1 MAGTIYCRPF
11 GKGSATGGLETPHRL
26 RRSVEQ
32 FFFFQKRARRE
43 DATRFQC
50 QSIDTSVR
58 ELPQKET
65 ERAISEDFPAADV
78 YENLVSLFKNLEGK
92 PKS

>member
-1 MAGTIYCRPF
+1 MAGTIYCRPV
-11 GKGSATGGLETPHRL
+11 GKGSATDGLANPHRL

-32 FFFFQKRARRE
+32 FFFFQKRAKRE

-58 ELPQKET
+58 ELPQKEN

-78 YENLVSLFKNLEGK
+78 YGNLVSLFKNLEGK
-92 PKS
+92 PIS

>member
-1 MAGTIYCRPF
+1 M
-11 GKGSATGGLETPHRL
+11 GSQQPTGSGGQLN
-26 RRSVEQ
+26 S
-32 FFFFQKRARRE
+32 FFFQKRARRG

-50 QSIDTSVR
+50 QSIDASVR

-78 YENLVSLFKNLEGK
+78 YRNLVSLFKNLEGK

>member
-1 MAGTIYCRPF
+1 M
-11 GKGSATGGLETPHRL
+11 GSQPPTGSGGQLN
-26 RRSVEQ
+26 S
-32 FFFFQKRARRE
+32 FFFFQKRAKRE

-58 ELPQKET
+58 ELPQKEN

-78 YENLVSLFKNLEGK
+78 YGNLVSLFKNLEGK
-92 PKS
+92 PIS